1 MAKAIRWQIPFVS
14 LSGTQYRLDIYADND
29 GSWSGITQLRPGAS
43 PFVTDEDDDK
53 NFFAPVRSHTGTIE
67 ICTDIPVQTLY
78 PSGGLLSMEEIMPAS
93 NIDHPVQLVS
103 ISGTTET
110 VEWQGFLSCEAYTQ
124 NYNGIPKNISIPVI
138 SVLEAMDSVEV
149 DTEYVSGLVQA
160 RYHLYYTLTEMDRQC
175 GMPNAFFA
183 NIYYS
188 KGSAN
193 ILTKYIDATILYNI
207 KEYTNEESF
216 SYVVSGLSCKEVLKR
231 LCTYMGWVCREQGRN
246 IYFLRLGDEFAL
258 YTQPLSYLG
267 ATAGLFFTRSTVDIT
282 TANMSALSWHGK
294 GHKRSVSQGAKSVEV
309 VANIED
315 YELSMELPE
324 FPTENLLYGNTI
336 IESYSQMDVAFSNM
350 VELSYHE
357 LTVRETSGGYDLFVS
372 GDADVE
378 DAYSACVLN
387 PSCDVLANYPRKTN
401 GTAYALIRPIGGFFA
416 KLNFSGG
423 DNNWIDGLYLVTSNE
438 LGATTH
444 APVIYHQDSIM
455 RYRLTNGTLRFK
467 ATAMTIMEDGTR
479 IADFNGVA
487 YIKLQFG
494 GLYWNGASWQGTE
507 CFFAADFDDSPA
519 DADLGEYILEIP
531 ITAQQPLY
539 GNIVLEVRGSIQG
552 GNNHGTYIQPDYDLF
567 FSELAVEYEEPE
579 YVAENQRSENKYYRL
594 LGTNFKEEQSI
605 STDLAST
612 LNNKPSPSLIMNDT
626 STAMRMLTYTL
637 SGGSTEP
644 RRPEVD
650 LLNRMAAYFG
660 AARQR
665 VTLEVLHP
673 TTAALSLLKYNGIGD
688 GKKYLPLAES
698 RDWKEETSTL
708 TCFETNE

>member
-14 LSGTQYRLDIYADND
+14 ISGTQYRLDIYADND

-53 NFFAPVRSHTGTIE
+53 NFFTPVRSHTGTIE
-67 ICTDIPVQTLY
+67 ICTDIPVQTIY
-78 PSGGLLSMEEIMPAS
+78 PSGGLLSMDEIMPAS

-103 ISGTTET
+103 ISGSTET

-188 KGSAN
+188 KGSAG

-216 SYVVSGLSCKEVLKR
+216 SYVVSGLSCKDVLIR
-231 LCTYMGWVCREQGRN
+231 LCTYMGWVCREQGKD

-258 YTQPLSYLG
+258 YKQPVSYLG
-267 ATAGLFFTRSTVDIT
+267 ATPSLFFIRDTVNIV
-282 TANMSALSWHGK
+282 TAEMSGLQWHGK
-294 GHKRSVSQGAKSVEV
+294 NHKRSISQGAKSVEV

-350 VELSYHE
+350 VEFTYYL
-357 LTVRETSGGYDLFVS
+357 LTVRSTDEHTYDLFY
-372 GDADVE
+372 GLNDMDVE
-378 DAYSACVLN
+378 DAYAACVLN
-387 PSCDVLANYPRKTN
+387 PDCNVPANYPRKTT
-401 GTAYALIRPIGGFFA
+401 GTAYALERAIGGFFA

-423 DNNWIDGLYLVTSNE
+423 DNNWIDGLYIVAGNE
-438 LGATTH
+438 MEATNYG
-444 APVIYHQDSIM
+444 PVVYHQDSIM
-455 RYRLTNGTLRFK
+455 RYRLTDGTLRFK
-467 ATAMTIMEDGTR
+467 MTAMTIMEDGTR
-479 IADFNGVA
+479 IADFNGHA
-487 YIKLQFG
+487 HLKLQFG
-494 GLYWNGASWQGTE
+494 NRYWNGSNWQQTA
-507 CFFAADFDDSPA
+507 CFFDADFTNLQ
-519 DADLGEYILEIP
+519 DLGEYVLEIP

-539 GNIVLEVRGSIQG
+539 GNVVVEVCGSIKG

-567 FSELAVEYEEPE
+567 ISELAVEYEEPE
-579 YVAENQRSENKYYRL
+579 YVTENERSENKYYRL
-594 LGTNFKEEQSI
+594 LSTNFKEEQSI

-612 LNNKPSPSLIMNDT
+612 LNNKPSPSLIMDDT
-626 STAMRMLTYTL
+626 STAMRMLTYNL

-665 VTLEVLHP
+665 VTLEVKHP
-673 TTAALSLLKYNGIGD
+673 TTAALALLKYNGIGD

-698 RDWKEETSTL
+698 RDWQTETSTL